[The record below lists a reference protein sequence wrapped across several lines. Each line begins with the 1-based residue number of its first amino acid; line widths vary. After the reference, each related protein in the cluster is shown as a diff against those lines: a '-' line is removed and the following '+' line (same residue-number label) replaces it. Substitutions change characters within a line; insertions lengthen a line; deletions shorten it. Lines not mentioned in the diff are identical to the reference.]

1 MNVCI
6 LGAGGLGCVLG
17 GGLAESGVEVTLVA
31 RPQHVGAI
39 RERGLRINGISGDRV
54 VTDHLRA
61 VSDARDVEGDIAYLV
76 LLVKAKDTEQAL
88 AGAAALRDRRAR
100 AASQRHQRRPG
111 RHRPPARGLR
121 RPRRG
126 RRRRLPRAP
135 RQGKD
140 TERALADAASLR
152 ARIAVAF
159 SLQNPVV
166 KEEALSAWLGGDRVI
181 GASTTEAGTLVGPG
195 EVRHTATAPT
205 SCYFGELD
213 GRHSER
219 VATLVDVFTGA
230 GFSSAATDEIAHVEW
245 EKLLQISVMAGWSAS
260 TMGAFGGSVAEGLGV
275 REAAEHYVQL
285 ATELLAVYHAIGYE
299 PRDFFA
305 PFSSFR
311 RFEAS
316 TFDEAVEQAMELGA
330 AMRER
335 GVIGRPSLHDDL
347 LRGKETEV
355 DYCLGAFL
363 GEAEKR
369 GVAVPTARA
378 TYRIVKTLEQLGRRE
393 PS

>member
-6 LGAGGLGCVLG
+6 LGAGGLGCVFG
-17 GGLAESGVEVTLVA
+17 GGLAESGVDVTLVA
-31 RPQHVGAI
+31 RPQHVAAI
-39 RERGLRINGISGDRV
+39 RERGLRISGISGDRV
-54 VTDHLRA
+54 VTEHLRA
-61 VSDARDVEGDIAYLV
+61 VPDAHDVEGDVDYLV
-76 LLVKAKDTEQAL
+76 LLVKAKDTE
-88 AGAAALRDRRAR
+88 
-100 AASQRHQRRPG
+100 
-111 RHRPPARGLR
+111 
-121 RPRRG
+121 
-126 RRRRLPRAP
+126 
-135 RQGKD
+135 
-140 TERALADAASLR
+140 RALADAAALR
-152 ARIAVAF
+152 ERVAVALSF
-159 SLQNPVV
+159 QNTVV

-213 GRHSER
+213 GRASER
-219 VATLVDVFTGA
+219 VGTLVDVFTGA
-230 GFSSAATDEIAHVEW
+230 GFASAATDEIAHVEW

-260 TMGAFGGSVAEGLGV
+260 AMGAYGGSVAEGLGV

-285 ATELLAVYHAIGYE
+285 ATELLAVYRAMGYE
-299 PRDFFA
+299 PCDFFA

-330 AMRER
+330 NMRER

-347 LRGKETEV
+347 LRGNETEV

-363 GEAEKR
+363 GEADKR

-393 PS
+393 KA